1 MMSNQLTTYLLVAVA
16 LFAIGLYG
24 LLERRNLIRIL
35 MSIELMLNAA
45 SINFLAFNRFT
56 APDPGVGQVIVIFVI
71 GLAAAEAAIGLS
83 IILALY
89 RWLHSINIERVRQ
102 LKG

>member
-1 MMSNQLTTYLLVAVA
+1 MTFDQLTIYLLVAIA
-16 LFAIGLYG
+16 LFSVGLYG

-56 APDPGVGQVIVIFVI
+56 APDQAVGQVLVLFVI
-71 GLAAAEAAIGLS
+71 GLAATEAAIGLS

>member
-1 MMSNQLTTYLLVAVA
+1 MTFDQLTIYLLVAIA
-16 LFAIGLYG
+16 LFSVGLYG

-56 APDPGVGQVIVIFVI
+56 APDQAVGQVLVLFVI

>member
-1 MMSNQLTTYLLVAVA
+1 MIADQLSTYLLVALA

-24 LLERRNLIRIL
+24 LLERLNLIRIL

-45 SINFLAFNRFT
+45 SINFLAFNRFM
-56 APDPGVGQVIVIFVI
+56 APDPGVGQVLVVFII

-83 IILALY
+83 IILAMY
-89 RWLHSINIERVRQ
+89 RWLHSINIERARQ